1 MKRTLLACCLVW
13 SLAVATAS
21 AADLGPTLTKTR
33 AEARTAL
40 VTRLVEVAKWCNERE
55 IFLERNRIWLRILEL
70 DPDNTDA
77 RRGLKH
83 SRGPDG
89 KWKEVPPREAKNLN
103 TKALPELAKRE
114 RAAWNPYGATLVAA
128 LDAEKA
134 PKEVRTHVFDEVLRI
149 DPNNEAVHEA
159 LGDVLL
165 GDLWVLPE
173 TKRGKERRAEIKAAV
188 RASIDGIAE
197 PATVP
202 PSPEET
208 ALHAG
213 WKGTCATAHVRCLT
227 SLDPVEAS
235 TIARMSEAA
244 GAVLGGLLGIE
255 PKYPPGFT
263 IFLLG
268 TADRD
273 GFLERISH
281 LDAAERQRLSRLTG
295 SGIPRTYHV
304 GLWDGDAAQRLD
316 GAVRHSLGH
325 LVTTTLGVQPQCA
338 WAWEGLGLYLTR
350 EVVGTRLTW
359 FVAEAS
365 ANASGEAAALR
376 GKLLGADSNWMN
388 EALQLLSGDAPPT
401 LERAL
406 ARNLDELETEDMLLG
421 YVLVAYLLEGRPE
434 QAVAFFQRIG
444 AGEAPRVVS
453 EEVLAMSIPELQA
466 RLQRWLTERR

>member
-1 MKRTLLACCLVW
+1 MKRSLLVCCLVW
-13 SLAVATAS
+13 TLAVASAS
-21 AADLGPTLTKTR
+21 AADLSPALTKTR

-40 VTRLVEVAKWCNERE
+40 VTRLVDVAKWCNDRE
-55 IFLERNRIWLRILEL
+55 LFGERNRIWLRILEL
-70 DPDNTDA
+70 DTDNTDA

-89 KWKEVPPREAKNLN
+89 KWKDVAPREVQNLN
-103 TKALPELAKRE
+103 KKALVDLPKRE
-114 RAAWNPYGATLVAA
+114 RAAWNPYGAALIAA

-134 PKEVRTHVFDEVLRI
+134 PKEVRDLVFEEVLKV
-149 DPNNEAVHEA
+149 DPNNEAVHQA

-173 TKRGKERRAEIKAAV
+173 TKRGKERRAEIKGTV
-188 RASIDGIAE
+188 RSAIDGIAE
-197 PATVP
+197 PATVS
-202 PSPEET
+202 PSEQEA
-208 ALHAG
+208 ALHAA
-213 WKGTCATAHVRCLT
+213 WKGACATAHVRCLT
-227 SLDPVEAS
+227 SLDPVEAR
-235 TIARMSEAA
+235 TIARMAEAS
-244 GAVLGGLLGIE
+244 GATLGSLVGVE
-255 PKYPPGFT
+255 PKYPEGFT

-268 TADRD
+268 ASDRD
-273 GFLERISH
+273 AFLERQPQ

-316 GAVRHSLGH
+316 GAVRHTLGH
-325 LVTTTLGVQPQCA
+325 LVTTSLGVQPQCA

-365 ANASGEAAALR
+365 ASASGEAAALR
-376 GKLLGADSNWMN
+376 GKLMGADSNWMN

-406 ARNLDELETEDMLLG
+406 ARNLDQLETEDMLLG
-421 YVLVAYLLEGRPE
+421 YALVAYLLEGRPE

-444 AGEAPRVVS
+444 AGEAPSVVS
-453 EEVLAMSIPELQA
+453 EQVLQLSIPELQA